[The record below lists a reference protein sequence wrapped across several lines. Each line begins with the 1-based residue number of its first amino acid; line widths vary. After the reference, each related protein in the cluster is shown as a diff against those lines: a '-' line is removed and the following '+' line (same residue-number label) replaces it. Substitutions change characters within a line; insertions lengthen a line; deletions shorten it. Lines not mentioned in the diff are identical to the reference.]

1 MRRESHVRICERL
14 GAKFPGPT
22 RRRVRLV
29 AMADYDLIR
38 RSIGSAASGLEH
50 IEQPVRAKN
59 GIEPRFGNFLA
70 GVARRKLL
78 G

>member
-1 MRRESHVRICERL
+1 
-14 GAKFPGPT
+14 
-22 RRRVRLV
+22 
-29 AMADYDLIR
+29 MADYDLIR